1 MFKNRCG
8 QNMQRRTVSPAP
20 PPSPCSPTSI
30 QERRSRWAL
39 PVRRIR
45 ATALARSGFPLEST
59 RASSCGP
66 RLASLRAGRPS
77 GGHRIPMVSRLGFNR
92 GTPQR
97 SGSSALGP
105 PSVPTTI
112 YPNPFCA
119 TTQAA
124 EGIAIA
130 EVIQQNTDSKSSK
143 DESPQALYEMLS
155 HGHRCSRYIYW
166 PFQPA
171 FRMQSE
177 R

>member
-8 QNMQRRTVSPAP
+8 QNMQRRTESPAP
-20 PPSPCSPTSI
+20 PPSRCSPTST

-59 RASSCGP
+59 QSIK
-66 RLASLRAGRPS
+66 LRAEAGVS
-77 GGHRIPMVSRLGFNR
+77 AGGTTVGGHRPPVVSRLGLNR

-105 PSVPTTI
+105 PSVTTTI

-143 DESPQALYEMLS
+143 DESLQALYEMLS

-166 PFQPA
+166 PLQPA
-171 FRMQSE
+171 FRMRSE